1 MVVRGA
7 PKTMITKLD
16 LYLNEFQYQKLCL
29 VAESL
34 NKSPEQVA
42 NEAVYSYLAIV
53 DPYATDDEES

>member
-1 MVVRGA
+1 
-7 PKTMITKLD
+7 MITKLD